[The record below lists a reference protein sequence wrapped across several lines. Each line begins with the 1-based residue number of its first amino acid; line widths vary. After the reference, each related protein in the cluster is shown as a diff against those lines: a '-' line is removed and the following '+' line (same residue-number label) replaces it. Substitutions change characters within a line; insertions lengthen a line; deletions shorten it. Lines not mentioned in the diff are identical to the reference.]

1 MNNKKH
7 GGKKLVVLL
16 TALVLIFGLTIGGTV
31 AWLATAT
38 NPLENVFTT
47 GDINI
52 TLTEPNYKPNADG
65 KFKFMPGDVF
75 DKDPT
80 VTVLAGSEPCYVRLF
95 MVLRWTDAADGWFGG
110 KDAEDWFDFNTTDFR
125 FVGSYIDDVTGETK
139 VNIYEIRYIA
149 NGGIVTADTD
159 DAVLPALFTKI
170 SLPKELTGDKYA
182 SLANSKVEI
191 LAQAVQSTGFNS
203 ADAAFAA
210 AGTPK
215 YIADLINQ
223 YYPDSNN

>member
-7 GGKKLVVLL
+7 SGKKLVALL
-16 TALVLIFGLTIGGTV
+16 AALVLIFGLTIGGTV

-75 DKDPT
+75 AKDPT
-80 VTVLAGSEPCYVRLF
+80 VTVLAGSEPCYVRMY

-110 KDAEDWFDFNTTDFR
+110 TDAEAWFDFNTTNFS
-125 FVGSYIDDVTGETK
+125 FVKSYIDNDSSATK

-149 NGGIVTADTD
+149 NGGIVTAGAE

-170 SLPKELTGDKYA
+170 SLPAALTGDKYA